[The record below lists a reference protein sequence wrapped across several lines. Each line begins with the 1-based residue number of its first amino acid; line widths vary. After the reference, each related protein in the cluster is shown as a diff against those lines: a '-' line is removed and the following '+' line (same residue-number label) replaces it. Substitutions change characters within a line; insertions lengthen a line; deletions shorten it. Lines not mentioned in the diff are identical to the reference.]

1 MSKTNIY
8 IIKYKIDTF
17 IKDLIGCPIFVE
29 NYKGVKPNLFSITLR
44 IYIEKHFNI

>member
-17 IKDLIGCPIFVE
+17 IKDLIFVE